1 MEKMETEVKFYVV
14 EIDSIRE
21 RICQLGAVSKG
32 RFFEKNL
39 RFEDADKSF
48 KANKTVLRLRQD
60 NKAKLTFKSKPLE
73 SDNQFKKLEEL
84 EVEVSD
90 FETMNRILQVLGFHC
105 EQIYE
110 KWRETLVLNQTQF
123 CIDSMPYGNFLEI
136 EGPEENIK
144 DFASQLGLQW
154 NQRIIL
160 NYIEIFDTLKENL
173 NLKFN
178 DISFENFDGV
188 NVDLAI
194 YLNMLTADKS

>member
-14 EIDSIRE
+14 EINSIRE
-21 RICQLGAVSKG
+21 RICQLGAVSQG

-39 RFEDADKSF
+39 RFEYADKSF

-60 NKAKLTFKSKPLE
+60 NKAKLTFKSKPLD

-123 CIDSMPYGNFLEI
+123 CLDSMPYGDFLEI

-160 NYIEIFDTLKENL
+160 NYIEIFDILKENL
-173 NLKFN
+173 NLNFN
-178 DISFENFDGV
+178 DISFDNFDRV

-194 YLNMLTADKS
+194 YLNLLTAD

>member
-1 MEKMETEVKFYVV
+1 METEVKFYVV
-14 EIDSIRE
+14 EINSIRE
-21 RICQLGAVSKG
+21 RICQLGAVSQG

-60 NKAKLTFKSKPLE
+60 NKAKLTFKSKPLD

-123 CIDSMPYGNFLEI
+123 CLDSMPYGDFLEI

-160 NYIEIFDTLKENL
+160 NYIEIFDILKENL
-173 NLKFN
+173 NLNFN
-178 DISFENFDGV
+178 DISFDNFDRV

-194 YLNMLTADKS
+194 YLNLLTAE

>member
-1 MEKMETEVKFYVV
+1 MKKMETEVKFYVV

-21 RICQLGAVSKG
+21 RICQLGSVSKG

-123 CIDSMPYGNFLEI
+123 CIDSMPYGDFLEI

-160 NYIEIFDTLKENL
+160 NYIEIFDILKENL
-173 NLKFN
+173 NLNFN
-178 DISFENFDGV
+178 DISFENFNRV
-188 NVDLAI
+188 NVDLAT
-194 YLNMLTADKS
+194 YLNLLRAE